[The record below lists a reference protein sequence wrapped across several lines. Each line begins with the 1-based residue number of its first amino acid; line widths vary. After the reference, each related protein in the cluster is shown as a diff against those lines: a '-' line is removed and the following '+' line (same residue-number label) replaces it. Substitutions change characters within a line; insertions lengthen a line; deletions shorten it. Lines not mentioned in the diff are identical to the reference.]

1 MYEKQSI
8 NTGEL
13 PSLKLPKIP
22 TLKEKSPRA
31 NLCKL
36 WQDLKSLFKEISGGE
51 HNEVSISQF
60 STVTGNGEVE
70 VEPCWMMNWG
80 DLFFFVKWNG
90 TYFLKPSKPPK
101 NTHTHKKW
109 HDWKEWSF
117 LSKQMYSS
125 LFTSY
130 VSKHRK
136 HRKHKHQRFQRL
148 GAGKNFPSLFFCVTF
163 LGSEKTWSLRSG
175 FWMMIWSGMFMMGCF
190 FFKFSGE
197 LYWLSMGCMY
207 IYTCMFVGF
216 LWIFWCLWD
225 VFISFPRSIIRFWCR
240 WRQRTDIARQP

>member
-101 NTHTHKKW
+101 NTHTHTKSDMIEKNGVFFPNKCI
-109 HDWKEWSF
+109 HLCLLPTFQSTENTENTNTKDFNALEREKTF
-117 LSKQMYSS
+117 RRCFFVS
-125 LFTSY
+125 LFWGLKKLEAWGVDSGWWFEVGCLWWDVFFLNFLVSY
-130 VSKHRK
+130 IDYLWDV
-136 HRKHKHQRFQRL
+136 
-148 GAGKNFPSLFFCVTF
+148 C
-163 LGSEKTWSLRSG
+163 
-175 FWMMIWSGMFMMGCF
+175 I
-190 FFKFSGE
+190 
-197 LYWLSMGCMY
+197 Y
-207 IYTCMFVGF
+207 IHV
-216 LWIFWCLWD
+216 CLWD
-225 VFISFPRSIIRFWCR
+225 FYGFFDVYGMFLFLFQEASSGFGADDDSAPI
-240 WRQRTDIARQP
+240 